1 MKTFAVLNVGIHC
14 FWSQQYD
21 YDLVYGSMRK
31 KDPIAHNRLRFFKV
45 CTSYTFNTLLT
56 LQAVDVLRRGVF
68 CGLSD
73 PLVFEKI
80 FNFSTK
86 IAKMR
91 VKE

>member
-1 MKTFAVLNVGIHC
+1 MSK
-14 FWSQQYD
+14 
-21 YDLVYGSMRK
+21 K
-31 KDPIAHNRLRFFKV
+31 KDLIAHNHLRSFKV